1 MELRQYFKVVLKW
14 WWLIVISVVVA
25 AGSSFLG
32 VRSAPRSYLSRTTL
46 MVGQPPG
53 AGNAYD
59 AQQMASFLSD
69 MARREPVLRAALE
82 ALNLTWDWGVLQAS
96 VTSRVVPGTQMLE
109 IAVLDTEPDRSQAL
123 TEEIA
128 HQLIQMSASTTNPE
142 IVNEQQYIQQQI
154 KDLRANIDTAKTEIQ
169 ALDNT
174 IAQAA
179 TVRQIQ
185 EARTRQDS
193 LRAQV
198 STWQATYA
206 QLSNTLQSSAIN
218 NLSIVEPARYGI
230 QVGSST
236 TMNVLMAAA
245 IGLVLSVGAAFLLE
259 YLDDSLKSSEDVNRV
274 LGLPTL
280 GRVGSIDA
288 GDFPDKLIT
297 IHQPRSPTA
306 EAYRML
312 RTNLQFSSVD
322 QSWQTLTVT
331 SASPAEGKSLTVAN
345 LAIVIAQSGVRVL
358 LVDADLHRPAQ
369 HEIFGIENNGGL
381 TSLLVK
387 NPPSL
392 SEVLQSSAIEQLKI
406 LTTGATPPNPSELL
420 GSKRM
425 LNVLEAIKQEFEMVI
440 FDSPPILAVADASI
454 IATRTD
460 MTLMIVDAGHT
471 RRGAAQHAKETLMR
485 VGANIAGVVLN
496 RVAQRNGSYAYY
508 YTDGKRKKRQGASS
522 RDTLRALFGA
532 KGRFRRNPETKY
544 PDRAPVTPDH
554 LPEQTGR

>member
-1 MELRQYFKVVLKW
+1 MELRQYFNVVLKW

-128 HQLIQMSASTTNPE
+128 HQLILMSANTTNPE
-142 IVNEQQYIQQQI
+142 IINEQQYIQQQI

-169 ALDNT
+169 TLDNT

-206 QLSNTLQSSAIN
+206 QLSTTLQSSAIN

-259 YLDDSLKSSEDVNRV
+259 YLDDSLKSSEDVNRA

-280 GRVGSIDA
+280 GRVGSIE
-288 GDFPDKLIT
+288 GDDYPDKLIT

-322 QSWQTLTVT
+322 QSLQTLTVT
-331 SASPAEGKSLTVAN
+331 SASPGEGKSLTAAN

-358 LVDADLHRPAQ
+358 LVDADLRRPAQ

-381 TSLLVK
+381 TALLVK

-392 SEVLQSSAIEQLKI
+392 SEVLQSSALEQLKI
-406 LTTGATPPNPSELL
+406 LTTGAIPPNPSELL

-425 LNVLEAIKQEFEMVI
+425 LNVLEAAKQEFEMII
-440 FDSPPILAVADASI
+440 FDSPPILAVTDASI
-454 IATRTD
+454 LATRTD
-460 MTLMIVDAGHT
+460 VTLMVVDAGHT
-471 RRGAAQHAKETLMR
+471 RRGAGQHAKETLTT
-485 VGANIAGVVLN
+485 VGINIAGVVLN
-496 RVAQRNGSYAYY
+496 RVAQRNSRYAYD
-508 YTDGKRKKRQGASS
+508 YTDGKRKKRRDASS

-532 KGRFRRNPETKY
+532 IGRFPPRPRNKIS
-544 PDRAPVTPDH
+544 
-554 LPEQTGR
+554 